1 MSNEQWAPLEMIN
14 CLVRARLPAVHCLW
28 VLTRGLVAHFAERHP
43 GLCCIFCI
51 LGILCIL
58 YQLVTRVPTV
68 LCPPRQLDATELCPG
83 SASASPHTAQ
93 HHNIR
98 GKLPPSTETFY
109 LFITSRQAEHNH
121 LDWVT
126 DNITSFGQ
134 HIYCDDWN
142 YNSRHSRSVF
152 FIVRVSPSSSHFVVR
167 EPESRATVTKEEASR
182 VTERIPEYQ
191 VPDSYRML

>member
-1 MSNEQWAPLEMIN
+1 MSTLEMSI
-14 CLVRARLPAVHCLW
+14 CWVRARLPAVHSLW
-28 VLTRGLVAHFAERHP
+28 VLTGGLVAHFAERHP
-43 GLCCIFCI
+43 GLFCI
-51 LGILCIL
+51 LCILCVLCILCILCTL

-126 DNITSFGQ
+126 DNITSSSQ
-134 HIYCDDWN
+134 HIYCDD
-142 YNSRHSRSVF
+142 
-152 FIVRVSPSSSHFVVR
+152 
-167 EPESRATVTKEEASR
+167 
-182 VTERIPEYQ
+182 
-191 VPDSYRML
+191 